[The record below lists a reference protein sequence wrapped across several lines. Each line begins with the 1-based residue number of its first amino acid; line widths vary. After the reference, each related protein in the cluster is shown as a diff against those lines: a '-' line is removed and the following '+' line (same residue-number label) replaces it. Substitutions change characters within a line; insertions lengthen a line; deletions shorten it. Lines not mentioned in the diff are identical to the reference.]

1 MRRAG
6 TTNKRRPAEQR
17 QGIATV
23 EFALVLPLFVTVTLG
38 TVEFGNAFQRT
49 NVLAWTLREGGQ
61 LASMEFNDVLLK
73 GQTANEKVIL
83 DIRNIMTANG
93 LPGDEAT
100 IEITHADGPHEG
112 STFILSDKS
121 NGLRFFR
128 ISATLDY
135 ADVSIF
141 PTGYMQ
147 GNVLEKSI
155 VMRMGKSVLAQ

>member
-1 MRRAG
+1 MLRVRTPNIRRTA
-6 TTNKRRPAEQR
+6 KQR
-17 QGIATV
+17 QGMATV
-23 EFALVLPLFVTVTLG
+23 EFALVLPLFVAVALG
-38 TVEFGNAFQRT
+38 TVEFGNAFQRM
-49 NVLAWTLREGGQ
+49 NVLASTLREGGR
-61 LASMEFNDVLLK
+61 LASMEFKGVLLE

-83 DIRNIMTANG
+83 DIRNIMIAYG

-100 IEITHADGPHEG
+100 IEITHADGPREG

-121 NGLRFFR
+121 NGLKFFR